1 MNNYFSHDS
10 NARNSKK
17 ILRLRMRH
25 GASGYGIYFMLLERL
40 REEQGYMCDA
50 DYEMLSFDLREDAEL
65 IRSVVE
71 DFGLFALTEDGKK
84 FYSAGFEER
93 MNMKMSKSH
102 AGAMGAQS
110 RWGKKDEIP
119 SEMAQNG
126 TIDSKADST
135 DGTTNSANGSAFF
148 DKSKVKEKKEK
159 DNISLSLTPS
169 LTVGETDT
177 DILSIFFFEKR
188 YRGAQKEAERF
199 INFYKSNGMYG
210 KLTPEQLAAK
220 ARLWEPKGEQDYI
233 YKRFS
238 DGFIRFWRSVYDELL
253 RNKAPA
259 TLLNQARSDKIAEC
273 AVEPSRPD
281 TYWLKIPDA
290 VRDWIEGEHGFDIG
304 IVRRYVRD
312 ELGLKNLN
320 YKPI

>member
-93 MNMKMSKSH
+93 MNMKMSKSQ

-220 ARLWEPKGEQDYI
+220 ARLWEPKTDQRSYI
-233 YKRFS
+233 NARFS
-238 DGFIRFWRSVYDELL
+238 DSFIQFWRTVYEELL
-253 RNKAPA
+253 QKGASTRV
-259 TLLNQARSDKIAEC
+259 LFDARSDTIEEC
-273 AVEPSRPD
+273 PADPIEPD
-281 TYWLKIPDA
+281 TYWLKIPDT
-290 VRDWIEGEHGFDIG
+290 VREFIEGDNDFDMRI
-304 IVRRYVRD
+304 IRRYVRE
-312 ELGLKNLN
+312 ELKLKNLK
-320 YKPI
+320 YR

>member
-50 DYEMLSFDLREDAEL
+50 DYEMLSFDLREDAGL

-93 MNMKMSKSH
+93 MNMKMSKSQ

-126 TIDSKADST
+126 TIDSKTDGT

-169 LTVGETDT
+169 LAVGETDT

-188 YRGAQKEAERF
+188 WRGAQKEAERF
-199 INFYKSNGMYG
+199 VNFYKSNGMYS

-220 ARLWEPKGEQDYI
+220 ARLWEPKTDQRSYI
-233 YKRFS
+233 NARFS
-238 DGFIRFWRSVYDELL
+238 DSFIQFWRTVYEELL
-253 RNKAPA
+253 QKGASTRV
-259 TLLNQARSDKIAEC
+259 LFDARSDTIEEC
-273 AVEPSRPD
+273 PADPIEPD
-281 TYWLKIPDA
+281 TYWLKIPDT
-290 VRDWIEGEHGFDIG
+290 VREFIEGDNGFDMG
-304 IVRRYVRD
+304 IIRRYVRE
-312 ELGLKNLN
+312 ELKLKNLK
-320 YKPI
+320 YR

>member
-50 DYEMLSFDLREDAEL
+50 DYEMLSFDLREDAGL

-93 MNMKMSKSH
+93 MNMKMSKSQ

-199 INFYKSNGMYG
+199 INFYKSNGMYD

-220 ARLWEPKGEQDYI
+220 ARLWEPKTDQRSYI
-233 YKRFS
+233 NARFS
-238 DGFIRFWRSVYDELL
+238 DSFIQFWRTVYEELL
-253 RNKAPA
+253 QKGASTRV
-259 TLLNQARSDKIAEC
+259 LFDARSDTIEEC
-273 AVEPSRPD
+273 PADPIEPD
-281 TYWLKIPDA
+281 TYWLKIPDT
-290 VRDWIEGEHGFDIG
+290 VREFIEGDNDFDMRI
-304 IVRRYVRD
+304 IRRYVRE
-312 ELGLKNLN
+312 ELKLKNLK
-320 YKPI
+320 YR